1 MSQVSPLD
9 YVNDKH
15 VDLRQPKV
23 DECVKEAGDV
33 AFDKNKRMILRILCD
48 EWDKNLRDAPL
59 PLRHK

>member
-15 VDLRQPKV
+15 VDLRQP
-23 DECVKEAGDV
+23 DVKEAGDV
-33 AFDKNKRMILRILCD
+33 AFDKNKRMILRILYD